1 MPRTLMDNPEF
12 WRSRAEEV
20 RTIAEE
26 LRDPDAKAIMNRI
39 ADDYARL
46 GQHALERSMSEQ

>member
-1 MPRTLMDNPEF
+1 MPRTLMDNSEF